1 MGGRTRA
8 QTCTRPDALSIATA
22 ERKSTGQVD
31 GLKELQNA
39 LNLVLLVSLQP
50 GLRSSLKT
58 ILHSLANISK
68 SKVSLLYVKMA
79 SAAESLV

>member
-39 LNLVLLVSLQP
+39 LNLVLLACESP
-50 GLRSSLKT
+50 TWSSLK
-58 ILHSLANISK
+58 LENNLA
-68 SKVSLLYVKMA
+68 
-79 SAAESLV
+79 